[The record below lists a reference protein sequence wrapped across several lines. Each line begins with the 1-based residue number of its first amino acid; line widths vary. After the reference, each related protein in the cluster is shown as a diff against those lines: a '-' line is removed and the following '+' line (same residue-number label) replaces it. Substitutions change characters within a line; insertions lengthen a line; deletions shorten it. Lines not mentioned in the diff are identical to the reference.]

1 VAVKSQEMSN
11 ELRNLCSKM
20 ADHVLNASFEKMW
33 ISRMV
38 AYYKV
43 DEKGRFVFLYATS
56 IRLENDNVG
65 LSLMII
71 D

>member
-1 VAVKSQEMSN
+1 
-11 ELRNLCSKM
+11 M